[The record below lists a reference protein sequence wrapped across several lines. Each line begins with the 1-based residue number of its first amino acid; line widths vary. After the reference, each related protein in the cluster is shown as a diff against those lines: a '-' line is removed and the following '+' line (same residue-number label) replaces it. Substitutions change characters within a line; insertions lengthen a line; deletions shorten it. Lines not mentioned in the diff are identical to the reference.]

1 MRSIKD
7 NAYPK
12 SIPLNPQKDFFLL
25 ETVILRDA
33 IDLNEQ
39 KNNRNPSKTAS
50 LDKWGKK
57 GG

>member
-1 MRSIKD
+1 M
-7 NAYPK
+7 PK
-12 SIPLNPQKDFFLL
+12 SIHLNPHKDFFLL
-25 ETVILRDA
+25 ETVIPRDV

-57 GG
+57 RG